1 MVTRIGL
8 LGQRGDSIPLGS
20 VERVDKTSEGTGN
33 VGVVTVTRTEVGTS
47 FYDNHSVDFP
57 VPGSSHDD
65 GGKKEVS

>member
-1 MVTRIGL
+1 M
-8 LGQRGDSIPLGS
+8 
-20 VERVDKTSEGTGN
+20 
-33 VGVVTVTRTEVGTS
+33 TRTEVGTS